1 MESGTLLENTV
12 TPFML
17 ENAEVR
23 GRVVRLG
30 SVADTILKQYAY
42 PPCVTRVLGELLVVA
57 AMLSSSL
64 KSDGIL
70 TIQIKGK
77 GAVPLLVVDAA
88 QAGALRGY
96 AEIEEGKESFLN
108 ALGEPRLSAIFGSN
122 AYLAITLDPGAGLQ
136 RYQGV
141 VALTGATIAEAL
153 AEYFTQSQQIE
164 AQLKLAVS
172 TQAPFAA
179 SGFMIER
186 LPHADE
192 GSDSWPYAQAI
203 MGTVTEEELLDPLLD
218 APSLLYRLFHEEGVR
233 VYDATALRAEC
244 RCSRTR
250 IEDML
255 LSMPLTDR
263 ADMIE
268 GGIASVHC
276 QFCNTTQTFTR
287 AELGLGEVQ

>member
-1 MESGTLLENTV
+1 MESASLLENTV
-12 TPFML
+12 IPFML

-30 SVADTILKQYAY
+30 TVADTILRQYPY
-42 PPCVTRVLGELLVVA
+42 PPCVARVLGELLVVA
-57 AMLSSSL
+57 AMLSSNL

-77 GAVPLLVVDAA
+77 GAVPLLVADAA
-88 QAGALRGY
+88 QGGALRGY
-96 AEIEEGKESFLN
+96 AEVAEGKDAVLN
-108 ALGEPRLSAIFGSN
+108 ALANPTLAEIFGVD

-141 VALTGATIAEAL
+141 VALTGTHIAEAL
-153 AEYFTQSQQIE
+153 AEYFNQSQQIE

-172 TQAPFAA
+172 LQAPFAA

-186 LPHADE
+186 LPHAAED
-192 GSDSWPYAQAI
+192 SDSWPYAQAI
-203 MGTVTEEELLDPLLD
+203 AATVTDEELLDPLLD
-218 APSLLYRLFHEEGVR
+218 GPSLLYRLFHEEGVR
-233 VYDATALRAEC
+233 VYDAHPMRAEC
-244 RCSRTR
+244 RCSRQR
-250 IEDML
+250 IEELL

-263 ADMIE
+263 ADMLVD
-268 GGIASVHC
+268 GVASVHC
-276 QFCNTTQTFTR
+276 QFCNTTQRFTR